1 MRPERRFEFET
12 PVFFCCRRSILHSTA
27 AEVARAPFKIYP
39 RPQSPWWISP
49 ATGFRGWTSHS
60 STWTQI
66 RAIARASSTK
76 PTRPACSLHG
86 MFLQFCLFVCW
97 NSGSYFFSHGFYFC
111 RDQENYQI
119 VHLGKF
125 HIYELSF
132 WDSQKCFMSDNT
144 KICKPIS
151 FRPCNCTDPNLGNS
165 PTSSQRLILTA
176 IQQSQCL
183 SPQRIMGL
191 RTDICSGRNP
201 LSPDQVILA
210 KLPWWSNFLAEVNF
224 ILHKIFTPSQ
234 FWQLWK

>member
-1 MRPERRFEFET
+1 MMDFSGNRVQRLDVTFLNLNADPGYSAGFVNKANTAGLLASRY
-12 PVFFCCRRSILHSTA
+12 VFA
-27 AEVARAPFKIYP
+27 V
-39 RPQSPWWISP
+39 
-49 ATGFRGWTSHS
+49 
-60 STWTQI
+60 
-66 RAIARASSTK
+66 
-76 PTRPACSLHG
+76 
-86 MFLQFCLFVCW
+86 LFVCLLELRQLL
-97 NSGSYFFSHGFYFC
+97 FSHGFYFN

-119 VHLGKF
+119 VHLDKF
-125 HIYELSF
+125 HIYELNF

-210 KLPWWSNFLAEVNF
+210 KLP
-224 ILHKIFTPSQ
+224 
-234 FWQLWK
+234 